1 MTILEVDD
9 LVVSYPVRKRL
20 FGADELL
27 HAVDQVSFVVEKGQT
42 FGLVGESGSGKTSI
56 GKAILGLEKFQ
67 AGRIVVNG
75 ETLTAQNQI
84 RSQDYRRN
92 VQMIFQNSYSSFN
105 PKKNILAIL
114 TEPLKN
120 LTHLSLKEQRHQ
132 ALELLDIMKLPEQA
146 LEKYPDE
153 FSGGQL
159 QRIGVARAVIVKP
172 KLVIADEPVSALDL
186 SVQAEVLNYMQAIQ
200 EAFKMS
206 YLFISHDLSVVQH
219 MCQQMAI
226 MHQGRFVELGDR
238 EAIYQKPQ
246 HLYTQQLIAAIP
258 GELSLEETVQ
268 RQQIFSKYQAER
280 GKMYD
285 PLGRVHN
292 LKAFQPNHWVSQA

>member
-132 ALELLDIMKLPEQA
+132 ALELLD
-146 LEKYPDE
+146 
-153 FSGGQL
+153 
-159 QRIGVARAVIVKP
+159 
-172 KLVIADEPVSALDL
+172 
-186 SVQAEVLNYMQAIQ
+186 
-200 EAFKMS
+200 
-206 YLFISHDLSVVQH
+206 
-219 MCQQMAI
+219 
-226 MHQGRFVELGDR
+226 
-238 EAIYQKPQ
+238 
-246 HLYTQQLIAAIP
+246 
-258 GELSLEETVQ
+258 
-268 RQQIFSKYQAER
+268 
-280 GKMYD
+280 
-285 PLGRVHN
+285 
-292 LKAFQPNHWVSQA
+292 

>member
-1 MTILEVDD
+1 MTILEVNE

-27 HAVDQVSFVVEKGQT
+27 HAVDQVSFTIKEGQT

-67 AGRIVVNG
+67 AGRIILNG
-75 ETLTAQNQI
+75 ETLTAQNQT

-120 LTHLSLKEQRHQ
+120 LTNLSLKEQRLQ
-132 ALELLDIMKLPEQA
+132 ALELLDIMKMPEQA

-186 SVQAEVLNYMQAIQ
+186 SVQAEVLNYMQDIQ
-200 EAFKMS
+200 EAFNMS

-238 EAIYQKPQ
+238 EVIYQSPQ

-258 GELSLEETVQ
+258 GELSLEEAAH
-268 RQQIFSKYQAER
+268 RQHIFSCYQAQREN
-280 GKMYD
+280 MYD
-285 PLGRVHN
+285 QVGRVHN
-292 LKAFQPNHWVSQA
+292 LKAFQPNHWVSQE